1 MLSQMPPLSGLRCDI
16 LRGMLNTSVLAYAAL
31 ALLFI
36 IVIMAIYV
44 LVYLA
49 RLRRE
54 LPQQLDE
61 QIDYI
66 VYSSDF
72 PTEIETLLLRVAAN
86 QAAIGLQE
94 ARDITE
100 HKRAEEELEQRV
112 AERTSQLT
120 AVKDELAEELRAMT
134 RLHQL
139 SPRLPADTD
148 LQPLLEEILDATMD
162 LLRADF
168 GNVQL
173 YNPETGALE
182 IVSSRGFRQDFLDY
196 FASVRDEGAA
206 CGRGV
211 SRGERIIIEDVLT
224 DPAFEPHRAIAASAA
239 RSSSSAC
246 WKVEIPPDNTTGVW
260 NPASRTACRTSAKQR
275 SSASCIIRVP

>member
-1 MLSQMPPLSGLRCDI
+1 MKS
-16 LRGMLNTSVLAYAAL
+16 A
-31 ALLFI
+31 
-36 IVIMAIYV
+36 V
-44 LVYLA
+44 LVA
-49 RLRRE
+49 GSQRA
-54 LPQQLDE
+54 
-61 QIDYI
+61 
-66 VYSSDF
+66 DF

-112 AERTSQLT
+112 AERTRQLT

-139 SPRLPADTD
+139 SMRLQAGTE

-196 FASVRDEGAA
+196 FASVLDEGLPVA
-206 CGRGV
+206 
-211 SRGERIIIEDVLT
+211 
-224 DPAFEPHRAIAASAA
+224 
-239 RSSSSAC
+239 
-246 WKVEIPPDNTTGVW
+246 
-260 NPASRTACRTSAKQR
+260 
-275 SSASCIIRVP
+275 VP